1 MTQLKLAALFP
12 ATFNLNADVANLRVL
27 AKRLSISGLTVSTEN
42 VSSDFSVNPSDLDFL
57 VIGSPSSSN
66 LLGVADMLKPLRT
79 FVSAAID
86 NGTTILAVNGG
97 LHLLGE
103 ITGTAGEKLPGLGL
117 LPIQTRIG
125 GKRMVT
131 IGAEVELGEY
141 SIFGVENHDATVRIP
156 DNAELGR
163 VVHGHGNNHSGVD
176 GFRSGNIWGTHLHG
190 PVFALNPKFADE
202 VATQVAS
209 HRGQSYATNAE
220 HSELD
225 RLSEIAAKHLVER
238 RGK

>member
-27 AKRLSISGLTVSTEN
+27 AKRLSLAGLSVSTEN
-42 VSSDFSVNPSDLDFL
+42 VSNDFSVDPSELDFL

-66 LLGVADMLKPLRT
+66 LLGVSDVLKPLKS
-79 FVSAAID
+79 FVAAAIE
-86 NGTTILAVNGG
+86 NGTTILAVAGG

-103 ITGTAGEKLPGLGL
+103 INGADGEQLPGLGL
-117 LPIQTRIG
+117 LPVETRIG

-131 IGAEVELGEY
+131 IGVEVELGDY
-141 SIFGVENHDATVRIP
+141 SIVGVENHDATVRIP
-156 DNAELGR
+156 ANAELGR
-163 VVHGHGNNHSGVD
+163 VIHGHGNNHSGVD
-176 GFRSGNIWGTHLHG
+176 GFRSENIWGTHLHG
-190 PVFALNPKFADE
+190 PVFALNPRFADE
-202 VATQVAS
+202 VASQVAS
-209 HRGQSYATNAE
+209 HRGVRYETNEE
-220 HSELD
+220 HSALD